1 MFKKAKS
8 LFSFVKEKLVKT
20 RESIT
25 RSVTQ
30 VFVDTVATNVN
41 RKKVVIDD
49 NTVNELQEALILSDV
64 SFNSSERIIKKFK
77 DGLKNQETEEEVNNE
92 FFLGILQKEISAM
105 LDRDDLNINFEP
117 GGLSVFIISGVN
129 GSGKTTTIGK
139 LANLIVSEIGKKVM
153 IVAADTFRA
162 AAISQL
168 EVWAKRVGVEF
179 FSNESKDPSSV
190 VYSAIEEAEKK
201 DVEVIIIDTAG
212 RLGTNNDLMMELSK
226 IENVIK
232 KQMGKGP
239 IENLLVLDGT
249 SGQNALSQIEKFK
262 KSINLTGIVIT
273 KLDSTSKAGFAIS
286 ASYDYDLPI
295 KLIGVG
301 ETLHDLLPFVPDD
314 FSKALFDLK

>member
-8 LFSFVKEKLVKT
+8 LFSFVKVKLVKT